1 MQRAVAI
8 YRENLL
14 TYSETFILNQ
24 GESLRRFTPYY
35 VGTRRLPGLD
45 LPCGRT
51 LVLNGGGAVG
61 RVEELVYKAA
71 DVSPRLVAR
80 LRALQPSLL
89 HAHFGPDGAAALPL
103 ARQLH
108 LPLIVTFHGYD
119 ATVRDAALRG
129 AATRRDREFPAKR
142 AKLLREGTLFIAVS
156 DHIRRQLLL
165 QGCPPEKLVT
175 HHIGVDTAFFSPPA
189 ERTREPE
196 VLFVGRLVEKKG
208 CVHLLRAMREVQ
220 TAEPEARLTV
230 VGDGPLRDE
239 LEAQARTLGVHCAF
253 LGQQTPAE
261 VRSLMA
267 RAKVFCLPSV
277 TAHNGDTEGLPTVL
291 VEAQAMGLPAVTSD
305 SAGNPEV
312 VLHER
317 TGLVVPAQDER
328 ALARALL
335 RLLQEELT
343 WHRFSSAARQWTLDH
358 FDIRKQTGL
367 LEDLYEAVLNTH
379 QTKEAASL

>member
-35 VGTRRLPGLD
+35 VGTRRLRGLD

-119 ATVRDAALRG
+119 ATVR
-129 AATRRDREFPAKR
+129 ATRPCARGHPRDREFPVKR

-220 TAEPEARLTV
+220 AAEPEARLTV

-239 LEAQARTLGVHCAF
+239 LEAQARTLGCALRF
-253 LGQQTPAE
+253 SRPANAGGGPQPDGAGQGLLPAQ
-261 VRSLMA
+261 RDRPQRRHRGPAHRAGRGAGHGPAGRDLRQRRQSRGGAA
-267 RAKVFCLPSV
+267 RANRLGG
-277 TAHNGDTEGLPTVL
+277 TRTR
-291 VEAQAMGLPAVTSD
+291 
-305 SAGNPEV
+305 
-312 VLHER
+312 R
-317 TGLVVPAQDER
+317 TGAGTGAAAP
-328 ALARALL
+328 
-335 RLLQEELT
+335 
-343 WHRFSSAARQWTLDH
+343 AARRADMAPLQPRRRANGPSTTSTSANK
-358 FDIRKQTGL
+358 RA
-367 LEDLYEAVLNTH
+367 Y
-379 QTKEAASL
+379 